1 MSGPGYRYR
10 YPKNIEQ
17 GSEGHYPSHNK
28 TLTLRHGGKGQEA
41 GVPWVAGRIC
51 SGAGAGQPYP
61 FTGSE
66 ASQVEGLRG
75 PVQGRRECGTVIRNS
90 GIGSFR
96 HFLKVTNNGCFPNV
110 SV

>member
-1 MSGPGYRYR
+1 M
-10 YPKNIEQ
+10 
-17 GSEGHYPSHNK
+17 
-28 TLTLRHGGKGQEA
+28 
-41 GVPWVAGRIC
+41 
-51 SGAGAGQPYP
+51 GAG
-61 FTGSE
+61 F
-66 ASQVEGLRG
+66 VG